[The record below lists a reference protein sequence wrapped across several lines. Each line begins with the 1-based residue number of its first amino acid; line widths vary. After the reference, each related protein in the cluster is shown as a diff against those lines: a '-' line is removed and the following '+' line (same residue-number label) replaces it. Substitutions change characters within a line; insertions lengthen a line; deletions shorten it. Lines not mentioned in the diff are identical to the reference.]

1 VKKLGGQAVVKVPY
15 GNAGTGVFTIVS
27 KHELDAFMQ
36 LSFEYDKFIV
46 QSLIGNYKWSSR
58 TSHGKM
64 YHVGMV
70 PSSKEHTYVF
80 DIRMMLSS
88 SPTGIRP
95 LAVYSRRAQA
105 PLKDRITE
113 NDDSWQLLGTNL
125 SYLDAN
131 EDWQTDTSRLVLMDR
146 RDFNSLGL
154 GLDDLIEAFIQTV
167 LSTIAIDQM
176 ADTLFT
182 QKGRFRH
189 KLFQS
194 LDDDPALINEILLD

>member
-1 VKKLGGQAVVKVPY
+1 
-15 GNAGTGVFTIVS
+15 
-27 KHELDAFMQ
+27 
-36 LSFEYDKFIV
+36 
-46 QSLIGNYKWSSR
+46 
-58 TSHGKM
+58 
-64 YHVGMV
+64 
-70 PSSKEHTYVF
+70 
-80 DIRMMLSS
+80 
-88 SPTGIRP
+88 
-95 LAVYSRRAQA
+95 
-105 PLKDRITE
+105 
-113 NDDSWQLLGTNL
+113 
-125 SYLDAN
+125 
-131 EDWQTDTSRLVLMDR
+131 MDR